1 MRMYTRP
8 KPRVRCEPDTNARPK
23 KDSFLHGI
31 ITPTFRAQQHESQKQ
46 PVMYQAAYLKALE
59 QNNIDMGI
67 PFVDPE
73 LPIYSP
79 PPPREKSDEPDLP
92 FLDRVYVNFRILK
105 SGIVR
110 IKIVP
115 NFLIIYEQYYKRNAR
130 PPLKLVLQAY
140 KARGFSNAFIEKV
153 KQSEQR
159 RLLFVKRVPAILA
172 KIFDKEPVKKVKR
185 EKPPIEED
193 EPPKPQTT
201 DEEDCTMDVE
211 PEEETEEPAEEEVY
225 FSDEN

>member
-1 MRMYTRP
+1 
-8 KPRVRCEPDTNARPK
+8 
-23 KDSFLHGI
+23 
-31 ITPTFRAQQHESQKQ
+31 
-46 PVMYQAAYLKALE
+46 
-59 QNNIDMGI
+59 MGI
-67 PFVDPE
+67 PVVDPE
-73 LPIYSP
+73 LPIYTPPSP
-79 PPPREKSDEPDLP
+79 CDISDEPELP

-153 KQSEQR
+153 KQNEQK
-159 RLLFVKRVPAILA
+159 RLLFVKKIPTILA

-193 EPPKPQTT
+193 EPPKPQTA
-201 DEEDCTMDVE
+201 DEEEDGTMDVE
-211 PEEETEEPAEEEVY
+211 PEEETEEPVEEEVY

>member
-1 MRMYTRP
+1 
-8 KPRVRCEPDTNARPK
+8 
-23 KDSFLHGI
+23 
-31 ITPTFRAQQHESQKQ
+31 
-46 PVMYQAAYLKALE
+46 MYQAAYLKALE

-67 PFVDPE
+67 PFVDPG

-115 NFLIIYEQYYKRNAR
+115 NFLIIYEQYHKRKAR

-153 KQSEQR
+153 KRSEQR
-159 RLLFVKRVPAILA
+159 RLLFVKKVPAILA

-185 EKPPIEED
+185 EKPPPPAPIEED

-201 DEEDCTMDVE
+201 DEEEDCTMDVE